1 MAASAGSARL
11 LMTGAWCVCV
21 CVFPDLGWM
30 VGWLVGLYKG

>member
-11 LMTGAWCVCV
+11 LMTGAWCV